1 MSVSVAVG
9 IGTGIA
15 FGLDTSIRG
24 HFDEG
29 ADSDPDTDA
38 DPGISRM
45 STILSEE
52 PAKPWGRDVDKK
64 GVNVYRWSVA
74 VRLGS
79 LDLRPRRPFT
89 ALREILC
96 RRGF

>member
-1 MSVSVAVG
+1 MPGSMSARTRANEKGKSQMSVSVAVG

-29 ADSDPDTDA
+29 ADSDPDTGA

-45 STILSEE
+45 STILSAE
-52 PAKPWGRDVDKK
+52 PAKP
-64 GVNVYRWSVA
+64 
-74 VRLGS
+74 
-79 LDLRPRRPFT
+79 
-89 ALREILC
+89 
-96 RRGF
+96 